1 MSALI
6 STQNKSSTLR
16 LLKHPDREFYQCT
29 SQFRLEMLSDLYEV
43 DGDLVFRYMVY
54 IVNS

>member
-29 SQFRLEMLSDLYEV
+29 SQFRLEMISDLYEV
-43 DGDLVFRYMVY
+43 DGDLVFRY
-54 IVNS
+54 IVNI